1 MIEAGNLSDF
11 NLIRKRELSECNDT
25 GIKDAVIGKADS
37 FPLIYFLLTET
48 TRFYTE
54 QFAELQSH
62 IMREKRLM
70 VFETPS
76 RVLMTHE
83 YTIEDIGNLKNGFY
97 FLFNVTERLSWLKI
111 LIEGNRVSIASK
123 QKIIAYLKYKLG
135 NELVELSNL
144 LNSDVEATAYRL
156 YEASDG
162 KPCFVEF
169 NQKENKGQQS
179 ILLSVTF
186 FDSIRNKVLKKGTN
200 ILSPLREKSMAYKYN
215 TLSNKA
221 SAWIY
226 FKAPSNFVLSINYG
240 DIPAHLIEASPS
252 NDEEITSLVLKPNGE
267 TLSIVFDIL
276 VNVPPALKW
285 WYNGLLYLSYTLCLI
300 CFIALLTSLFSTLP
314 AEVINTLHNCVYA
327 VVAAL
332 IATRGWLMS
341 EEQVMKIISKCYTVL
356 VCLLLAMAIGISI
369 TNYLGH
375 KKNEVLTNIVPK
387 RVIYLSQNNSFSEK
401 GSVNNMTSSFQWLQ
415 MGDSSALGYWD
426 SILHID
432 NPTLQNVP
440 LFIKEIQGCG
450 IEQHDSIIEIND
462 K

>member
-25 GIKDAVIGKADS
+25 GIKDAVNGKADS

-123 QKIIAYLKYKLG
+123 RKIIAYLKNKLG

-200 ILSPLREKSMAYKYN
+200 ILSPLREKSIAYKYN

-226 FKAPSNFVLSINYG
+226 FKAPSNFVLSINYD

-356 VCLLLAMAIGISI
+356 VCLLLAMAIVISI

-387 RVIYLSQNNSFSEK
+387 R
-401 GSVNNMTSSFQWLQ
+401 
-415 MGDSSALGYWD
+415 
-426 SILHID
+426 
-432 NPTLQNVP
+432 
-440 LFIKEIQGCG
+440 
-450 IEQHDSIIEIND
+450 
-462 K
+462 

>member
-123 QKIIAYLKYKLG
+123 QKIIAYLKNKLG

-200 ILSPLREKSMAYKYN
+200 ILSPLREKSIAYKYN

-356 VCLLLAMAIGISI
+356 VCLLLAMAIVISI

-387 RVIYLSQNNSFSEK
+387 RVIYPSQNN
-401 GSVNNMTSSFQWLQ
+401 Q
-415 MGDSSALGYWD
+415 
-426 SILHID
+426 
-432 NPTLQNVP
+432 
-440 LFIKEIQGCG
+440 
-450 IEQHDSIIEIND
+450 
-462 K
+462 

>member
-1 MIEAGNLSDF
+1 MTEAGNLSDF
-11 NLIRKRELSECNDT
+11 NLVRKRELSECKDDK
-25 GIKDAVIGKADS
+25 IKDAIAGKEDS
-37 FPLIYFLLTET
+37 FPQIYLLLTET

-111 LIEGNRVSIASK
+111 QIEGNRVSIASK
-123 QKIIAYLKYKLG
+123 QKIIAYLKNKLG
-135 NELVELSNL
+135 KELVELSNL
-144 LNSDVEATAYRL
+144 LNTDVEATAYRL

-186 FDSIRNKVLKKGTN
+186 FDSIRNKILKNGTN
-200 ILSPLREKSMAYKYN
+200 ILSPLREKSIAYKYN

-285 WYNGLLYLSYTLCLI
+285 WYNGLLYLSYTICSI
-300 CFIALLTSLFSTLP
+300 CFIALLTSLFKNIPAEFTSTLY
-314 AEVINTLHNCVYA
+314 NSVYA

-341 EEQVMKIISKCYTVL
+341 EEQVMKIISKLYTIL
-356 VCLLLAMAIGISI
+356 VCLLLSLVIGISFTNLFGYKDKKEINNI
-369 TNYLGH
+369 TPKSNICSLHNNDSNADRTVNY
-375 KKNEVLTNIVPK
+375 KDSK
-387 RVIYLSQNNSFSEK
+387 RQKHQMSSNSAYS
-401 GSVNNMTSSFQWLQ
+401 
-415 MGDSSALGYWD
+415 YWD
-426 SILHID
+426 SILKID
-432 NPTLQNVP
+432 YATQEVFP
-440 LFIKEIQGCG
+440 LFIKEM
-450 IEQHDSIIEIND
+450 
-462 K
+462 

>member
-123 QKIIAYLKYKLG
+123 QKIIAYLKNKLG
-135 NELVELSNL
+135 DELVELSNL

-200 ILSPLREKSMAYKYN
+200 ILSPLREKS
-215 TLSNKA
+215 
-221 SAWIY
+221 
-226 FKAPSNFVLSINYG
+226 
-240 DIPAHLIEASPS
+240 
-252 NDEEITSLVLKPNGE
+252 
-267 TLSIVFDIL
+267 
-276 VNVPPALKW
+276 
-285 WYNGLLYLSYTLCLI
+285 
-300 CFIALLTSLFSTLP
+300 
-314 AEVINTLHNCVYA
+314 
-327 VVAAL
+327 
-332 IATRGWLMS
+332 
-341 EEQVMKIISKCYTVL
+341 
-356 VCLLLAMAIGISI
+356 IGKF
-369 TNYLGH
+369 Y
-375 KKNEVLTNIVPK
+375 
-387 RVIYLSQNNSFSEK
+387 
-401 GSVNNMTSSFQWLQ
+401 
-415 MGDSSALGYWD
+415 
-426 SILHID
+426 
-432 NPTLQNVP
+432 
-440 LFIKEIQGCG
+440 
-450 IEQHDSIIEIND
+450 
-462 K
+462 